1 MDMAVPFT
9 LELLDIIEAHR
20 AGGHRPLLF
29 ANARI
34 VTGDSLIGDVD
45 RGDVLLGGTRVV
57 GVGPGLLTAADD
69 DGAIV
74 VDCDGYAI
82 VPAVVDTASISGLR
96 ASNHRAT
103 TAIAPGNPA
112 TFAIIPADATEPGD
126 ATERRFLRSPE
137 SAHGVVLDGR
147 IALWAGRVLD
157 AASTETGEGT
167 DAAPSAEERLGTWVD
182 ENEFVHQ
189 SLTADGR
196 YDETRG
202 GREHAFQ
209 GDFWI
214 TGDRIDYRDDLGF
227 WAFGEFSGDSLQH
240 AGYTFHRS

>member
-1 MDMAVPFT
+1 MPVPLT
-9 LELLDIIEAHR
+9 PELPELLDGDHAS
-20 AGGHRPLLF
+20 GHGPLLF

-34 VTGDSLIGDVD
+34 LTGDSLIGDVD
-45 RGDVLLGGTRVV
+45 RGDVLLGGDRVV
-57 GVGPGLLTAADD
+57 GIGPGLLSAADD
-69 DGAIV
+69 DGAV
-74 VDCDGYAI
+74 VIDCDGYAV
-82 VPAVVDTASISGLR
+82 VPAVIDTASTTGLR
-96 ASNHRAT
+96 APDHRAA

-112 TFAIIPADATEPGD
+112 TFALLRADAAEPGD
-126 ATERRFLRSPE
+126 AVVRRFLGSPE

-147 IALWAGRVLD
+147 IALWAGRARD
-157 AASTETGEGT
+157 AAPTGTGEGT
-167 DAAPSAEERLGTWVD
+167 DAAPPADERLGTWVD
-182 ENEFVHQ
+182 ESGFIRQ
-189 SLTADGR
+189 SLTSDGR

-227 WAFGEFSGDSLQH
+227 WAFGEFLGDRLQH